1 MHSSGCT
8 VSEETIH
15 LQITNQKFLSNKY
28 LLRNHIG
35 RIAITQRR
43 NFQKGSKQHLT
54 PSPHFR
60 KIVLQ
65 FFFFNFHALKT
76 GNEIVVPSQIL
87 RVLIHYRTKILLT
100 SILKNF
106 IFWCSTT
113 KLGPNLVKV
122 LILDKTIFCCNLW
135 RLLCVCRPSQGIMSI
150 IINRHQATIAQLLTK
165 STPLSVYKWFQMGN
179 DYSPQ
184 PTYRLYPH
192 LMCRM
197 SGDRGHSLNF
207 LSW

>member
-165 STPLSVYKWFQMGN
+165 STPCPYTN
-179 DYSPQ
+179 DFRWEMIIPPNQRTRFIHISCVEWVEIAD
-184 PTYRLYPH
+184 
-192 LMCRM
+192 MA
-197 SGDRGHSLNF
+197 
-207 LSW
+207 